1 MQLRFTDKNSLSKKT
16 SDAEKSAKQIIKL
29 QVYVSTEEARFCP
42 SINLPEGANIESYQ
56 WGYDSIE
63 KRMKTFEVYSKN
75 LQPI

>member
-56 WGYDSIE
+56 
-63 KRMKTFEVYSKN
+63 
-75 LQPI
+75 